1 MKNFM
6 LPFKYKALQI
16 LDESFLVNFDRF
28 SRLPNFNNPM
38 ISIMKTKNG
47 VCQCVSPKYIDKNKF
62 FSSAKD
68 FRR

>member
-1 MKNFM
+1 MKKFM

-38 ISIMKTKNG
+38 ISIMKKKMEFVN
-47 VCQCVSPKYIDKNKF
+47 
-62 FSSAKD
+62 A
-68 FRR
+68 